1 MAAGWQNA
9 LRGAFNPINAPIQRI
24 TLTSG
29 AVVNG
34 QGVVNDVIGT
44 TAAQLLVDSTADPY
58 TGVRRLRFLNRSVN
72 EIAILNNPNGTA
84 FAAETIVNGEIVPA
98 GGFVERFYSAGIRL
112 GVVASAAASSFSATI
127 SDI

>member
-1 MAAGWQNA
+1 MAASWSNA
-9 LRGAFNPINAPIQRI
+9 LRGAFNPINAPIQRVV
-24 TLTSG
+24 LG
-29 AVVNG
+29 AAVVNG

-44 TAAQLLVDSTADPY
+44 TAALLVTDSTADPY

-84 FAAETIVNGEIVPA
+84 FAAEAIANGEIVPA
-98 GGFVERFYSAGIRL
+98 GGFVERFYADNIRL
-112 GVVASAAASSFSATI
+112 GVVASAASSSFSATI